1 MELIVRVPGS
11 CGELIQGYWHHE
23 PFLVTCPIGLY
34 TTVTVSAGETV
45 WADLGPKAC
54 QAVRH
59 TLTYIGETEF
69 PFRLSV
75 SSQLPP
81 GKGMASSSADIGAV
95 MIAVAAVF
103 GKRLE
108 EEEVAMLAAAIE
120 PTDGVFCRGVVAIQ
134 YETGRILRRYGLLPP
149 MPIAIFDTGGTI
161 DTIAFHAAQHDTG
174 IRNRNLW
181 ENPALHLLNGRLT
194 PETIGAAATGSARAN
209 QHMICKKE
217 LESLISLSTAAGAAG
232 VCVAHSGTVLGVL
245 FFPDTDATA
254 IHTVVRSIQRQLP
267 ALTYLTTTALQ
278 SGGCMIE
285 YHE

>member
-34 TTVTVSAGETV
+34 ATATVSDGETV
-45 WADLGPKAC
+45 WTDLGLKTR

-59 TLTYIGETEF
+59 TLAYIGERKF
-69 PFRLSV
+69 PFCLSL

-95 MIAVAAVF
+95 TIAVAAAF

-108 EEEVAMLAAAIE
+108 EEEVAILAAAIE

-134 YETGRILRRYGLLPP
+134 YETGRILHRYGLLPP
-149 MPIAIFDTGGTI
+149 MPIAVFDTGGTI
-161 DTIAFHAAQHDTG
+161 DTITFHAQHSMG
-174 IRNRNLW
+174 IRNRSLW
-181 ENPALHLLNGRLT
+181 ENPVLRLFAHQLT
-194 PETIGAAATGSARAN
+194 PEIIGAAATGSARAN
-209 QHMICKKE
+209 QPMLCKEE
-217 LESLISLSTAAGAAG
+217 LEPLIALSSAAGAPG
-232 VCVAHSGTVLGVL
+232 VCTAHSGTVLGVL
-245 FFPDTDATA
+245 FSPDTDAAA
-254 IHTVVRSIQRQLP
+254 IHTAVQSIQEQLP
-267 ALTYLTTTALQ
+267 ALTYLTTTTLQ

-285 YHE
+285 YHK